1 MIIYSILLIGIY
13 LFYSSFYY
21 NLFTQVNRMNFY
33 DKIVIVILFMSLG
46 GIPPLLGFLR
56 KFLILKMI
64 FIYESLFLFIII
76 IFLSLILLYH
86 YMSRIYFFMTYMPLL
101 KINFNKRD
109 FSLTK
114 YLYLIS
120 ITIFNGI
127 FFIL

>member
-86 YMSRIYFFMTYMPLL
+86 YMSRIYFFMTFMPLL
-101 KINFNKRD
+101 KINFNKSEFR
-109 FSLTK
+109 TIK

-120 ITIFNGI
+120 IMIFNGI

>member
-1 MIIYSILLIGIY
+1 M
-13 LFYSSFYY
+13 FYNSFYY
-21 NLFTQVNRMNFY
+21 NLFTQISRINFF
-33 DKIVIVILFMSLG
+33 DKIVIIVLLISLG

-56 KFLILKMI
+56 KFLILKII
-64 FIYESLFLFIII
+64 FIYENLFLFIMI

-86 YMSRIYFFMTYMPLL
+86 YMSRIYFFVTYMPLL